1 MSSEIRKFINSI
13 WKCPIVKKGDYTYF
27 VHPFTDGSLP
37 INVFDLDC
45 LSDYMVEHFEL
56 RNRSVNSTID
66 LVLVPEAMGI
76 PIGQNVAGWLDK
88 SYVVIRKRK
97 YNLPGEI
104 EIDQQTGYSSSKMYI
119 NSVKPGQSV
128 IIVDDVVS
136 TGGTLKAIINA
147 LKANNINFLGSYTLI
162 EKNGA
167 ATKLREEGYNV
178 KALVNVITDQTG
190 IINVVEND

>member
-1 MSSEIRKFINSI
+1 MSEEVRRFIESI
-13 WKCPIVKKGDYTYF
+13 WKCPIIKKGDYTYF
-27 VHPFTDGSLP
+27 VHPYTDGALP
-37 INVFDLDC
+37 IDPFEI
-45 LSDYMVEHFEL
+45 DYLADEL
-56 RNRSVNSTID
+56 NYRFRLYEIEDNINLI
-66 LVLVPEAMGI
+66 LVPEAMGI

-88 SYVVIRKRK
+88 SYVVVRKRQ

-104 EIDQQTGYSSSKMYI
+104 EIAQQTGYSTSKMYI

-136 TGGTLKAIINA
+136 TGGTLKAIIDA
-147 LKANNINFLGSYTLI
+147 LKANNVNVLGAYTLI

-167 ATKLREEGYNV
+167 ATKLRNDSYNV

-190 IINVVEND
+190 IINVIEND